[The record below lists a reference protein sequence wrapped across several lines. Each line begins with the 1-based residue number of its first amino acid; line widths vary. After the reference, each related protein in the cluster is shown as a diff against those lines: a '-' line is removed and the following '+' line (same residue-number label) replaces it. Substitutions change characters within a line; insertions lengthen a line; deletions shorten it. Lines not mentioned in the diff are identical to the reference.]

1 MQQINFTRYL
11 LRIEGGTIFFIIG
24 EVKETILDFSQRSVR
39 VSQIYLAFILYKYKM
54 TQYNSLNVKFPNLHL
69 NNWEPG
75 IKNNTQVRLKLIK
88 WLWLV
93 IPMMRLVLSTNIQ
106 VLIFRKPVANS
117 SAAFII
123 FSKT

>member
-11 LRIEGGTIFFIIG
+11 HRIEGGTIFFIIG

-88 WLWLV
+88 
-93 IPMMRLVLSTNIQ
+93 
-106 VLIFRKPVANS
+106 
-117 SAAFII
+117 
-123 FSKT
+123 

>member
-11 LRIEGGTIFFIIG
+11 LQIEGGTIFFIIG

-69 NNWEPG
+69 NNWETG

-88 WLWLV
+88 
-93 IPMMRLVLSTNIQ
+93 
-106 VLIFRKPVANS
+106 
-117 SAAFII
+117 
-123 FSKT
+123 

>member
-1 MQQINFTRYL
+1 MQQINFSRYL

-54 TQYNSLNVKFPNLHL
+54 TQYNSLNVKFHNLHL
-69 NNWEPG
+69 NNWESG

-88 WLWLV
+88 
-93 IPMMRLVLSTNIQ
+93 
-106 VLIFRKPVANS
+106 
-117 SAAFII
+117 
-123 FSKT
+123 

>member
-11 LRIEGGTIFFIIG
+11 LRIEGGTIFFISG

-88 WLWLV
+88 
-93 IPMMRLVLSTNIQ
+93 
-106 VLIFRKPVANS
+106 
-117 SAAFII
+117 
-123 FSKT
+123 